1 MTKFKGKGHSVDYTS
16 RRAHHDPSPKIF
28 ENAEVGHK
36 PTSHTVHS
44 GGSTPAVHAAPRTHM
59 SKISLF
65 KH

>member
-1 MTKFKGKGHSVDYTS
+1 MTKIRGKGHSVDYTGKK
-16 RRAHHDPSPKIF
+16 AHHEQSLKNF
-28 ENAEVGHK
+28 ENTEVGHK

-44 GGSTPAVHAAPRTHM
+44 GGSTPAIHAAPRTHM